1 MKRKLLNLLLVIL
14 VPSTFYAQNVDAII
28 FLNGDTIYANV
39 TEVRIKD
46 ISYQYENERSINMA
60 KISKLSRINFA
71 SGRIQVFKKQKE
83 KKEPIFPKVSD
94 IKIPKIKIPEFQHL
108 ISAGPKLGLSKPHEI
123 FSRRF
128 GLSIKYIPEFTLIDY
143 LKIGPTLSYNCMTER
158 HNFNILYRPADD
170 PINSSNDY
178 FARTFWHNIGLGL
191 KIGYQINEKILIH
204 LEPSINLTFLSHGFS
219 NYEMYTMNSSWGL
232 YYDNRSIS
240 LGGRY
245 QLNDRSYLFLDLE
258 IQDPLSYLK
267 NSNIYILH
275 RYLIIGYGRSLSN
288 KKDK

>member
-1 MKRKLLNLLLVIL
+1 MKKKLLNLLLVIL

-28 FLNGDTIYANV
+28 FLNGDTVYANV
-39 TEVRIKD
+39 TEVGIKD

-83 KKEPIFPKVSD
+83 KKEPIFSKVSD
-94 IKIPKIKIPEFQHL
+94 IKIPEFQHL
-108 ISAGPKLGLSKPHEI
+108 ISAGPKLALDEPLRNN
-123 FSRRF
+123 SRRF
-128 GLSIKYIPEFTLIDY
+128 GLSIKYISEFTLGDY
-143 LKIGPTLSYNCMTER
+143 FKIGPTLSYNCMTER
-158 HNFNILYRPADD
+158 HNFNILYFPADN
-170 PINSSNDY
+170 PINSSNNY
-178 FARTFWHNIGLGL
+178 YAITFWHNIGLGL

-204 LEPSINLTFLSHGFS
+204 LEPSINLRFLSHGFS

-258 IQDPLSYLK
+258 IHDPLSYLK
-267 NSNIYILH
+267 NSNNYILY

>member
-1 MKRKLLNLLLVIL
+1 M
-14 VPSTFYAQNVDAII
+14 PSTFYAQNVDAII

-39 TEVRIKD
+39 TEVGIKD

-108 ISAGPKLGLSKPHEI
+108 ISAGPKLALGVP
-123 FSRRF
+123 FRNYNYSRRF
-128 GLSIKYIPEFTLIDY
+128 GLSVKYIPEFTLIDY
-143 LKIGPTLSYNCMTER
+143 FKIGPTLSYNFTTER
-158 HNFNILYRPADD
+158 QEFNILYFGAAD

-204 LEPSINLTFLSHGFS
+204 LEPSINSTFLSHGFS
-219 NYEMYTMNSSWGL
+219 DYEMYTMNSSWGL
-232 YYDNRSIS
+232 YNGYRSIS

-258 IQDPLSYLK
+258 IQDPLSYLI
-267 NSNIYILH
+267 NSNSYEY